1 MMNMMMSVRMFLKV
15 GVAALGLGVSVAAAE
30 PERIMF
36 LGDSIT
42 HGVQDMTYRW
52 PVFKALVDNGVKAEI
67 GGPRSGFYNRPKNS
81 DFQAA
86 GISYRGVTFPNVHL
100 AQASGR
106 THNIIV
112 GSNKGMTG
120 VNYGG
125 HSTKSAVAA
134 FNADTYICLL
144 GTNDLISDSGYTPQD
159 FANKMQ
165 RLLGGKVSYTGGKY
179 QYRPDGKNWGN
190 MGIIAD
196 DILQDAGD
204 TLYVLAVP
212 AWTRHS
218 NNNEANRH
226 EAVGL
231 YNNLL
236 QRWVQAYDKAHPKVN
251 LRFVDVN
258 EGLVDPSAE
267 TPFYAHEHFFT
278 APGADGLHPGEQG
291 SLIMGGHV
299 IQAMELRGRTAGL
312 PRSSDVQRKKFTGKK
327 PFMVREAPVTPKAK
341 PFSSEDGY
349 TVLCWPTFGNG
360 ADGGWKSAEDGCLS
374 ITVGD
379 EARSG
384 TLNISEAHIMWGD
397 KVLYCRDNSQK
408 GGDPLRIVWNHGSD
422 QDNIPQ
428 GYYIWLGDMLIGQG
442 LPASAEKVPFGVQIK
457 AKGGAA
463 SVRHLRYSDT
473 SYAP

>member
-1 MMNMMMSVRMFLKV
+1 
-15 GVAALGLGVSVAAAE
+15 
-30 PERIMF
+30 MF

-42 HGVQDMTYRW
+42 HGVQDMTHRW
-52 PVFKALVDNGVKAEI
+52 PVFKTLVDNGVKAEFL
-67 GGPRSGFYNRPKNS
+67 GPRSGFYNRPKNS
-81 DFQAA
+81 DFNPV
-86 GISYRGVTFPNVHL
+86 GISYRGVAFPNVHL

-106 THNIIV
+106 THNILA

-125 HSTKSAVAA
+125 HSVKSAVAA
-134 FNADTYICLL
+134 QNGDTYICLL
-144 GTNDLISDSGYTPQD
+144 GTNDLISDVGYTPQH
-159 FANKMQ
+159 FTRKMQ
-165 RLLGGKVSYTGGKY
+165 NLLGGKVSYAGGKY
-179 QYRPDGKNWGN
+179 QYRADGQTWGN
-190 MGIIAD
+190 MGAIAVEV
-196 DILQDAGD
+196 LLEEGD

-212 AWTRHS
+212 AWTRHH
-218 NNNEANRH
+218 NNNEPERH
-226 EAVGL
+226 DAVGQ
-231 YNNLL
+231 YNRLL
-236 QRWVQAYDKAHPKVN
+236 AQWVQEYGKEHAGKRVI
-251 LRFVDVN
+251 FVDVN

-278 APGADGLHPGEQG
+278 IPGRDGLHPGEQG

-299 IQAMELRGRTAGL
+299 ARAMGVGGRTAGL
-312 PRSSDVQRKKFTGKK
+312 PRASATQNKKFTGRK
-327 PFMVREAPVTPKAK
+327 PIIVRDAPVTPKAE
-341 PFSSEDGY
+341 PFTSEDGY
-349 TVLCWPTFGNG
+349 TVLCRPTFGNG
-360 ADGGWKSAEDGCLS
+360 EVGGWKSAEEGCLS

-379 EARSG
+379 ESRSG

-408 GGDPLRIVWNHGSD
+408 GGEPLRIAWNHGNA

-428 GYYIWLGDMLIGQG
+428 GYYVWLGDMLIGQG